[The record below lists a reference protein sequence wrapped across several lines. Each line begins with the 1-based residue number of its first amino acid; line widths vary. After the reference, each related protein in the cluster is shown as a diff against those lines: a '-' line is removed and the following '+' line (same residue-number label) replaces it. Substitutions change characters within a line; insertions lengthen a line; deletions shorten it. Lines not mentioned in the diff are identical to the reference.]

1 MAAALIRR
9 LTPDDAA
16 PYRTLMLEAY
26 ALHPDAFTS
35 SVAERESLPL
45 TWWATRLASEAD
57 ADAVVF
63 GAFVDTDLAGVAGL
77 AFETRE
83 KIRHKATLFGMY
95 VPRERRAAGLGR
107 ALVMA
112 VLEHARAAGH
122 LRQVHLTVTQG
133 NAPAQALYEA
143 CGFRAYG
150 VEPDAVRVGDAYVAK
165 VHMLHRLAG

>member
-1 MAAALIRR
+1 MAALIRR
-9 LTPDDAA
+9 LMPDDAA
-16 PYRTLMLEAY
+16 PYRALMLQAY

-35 SVAERESLPL
+35 SVAEREALPL
-45 TWWATRLASEAD
+45 AWWATRLAAGPD

-63 GAFVDTDLAGVAGL
+63 GAFPDDSLAGVAGL

-95 VPRERRAAGLGR
+95 VPEARRGAGLGR
-107 ALVMA
+107 ALVTA
-112 VLEHARAAGH
+112 VLDHARAVAH
-122 LRQVHLTVTQG
+122 LRQIHLTVTQG

-150 VEPDAVRVGDAYVAK
+150 VEPDAVRVGDRYVAK
-165 VHMLHRLAG
+165 VHMLHRLAQ